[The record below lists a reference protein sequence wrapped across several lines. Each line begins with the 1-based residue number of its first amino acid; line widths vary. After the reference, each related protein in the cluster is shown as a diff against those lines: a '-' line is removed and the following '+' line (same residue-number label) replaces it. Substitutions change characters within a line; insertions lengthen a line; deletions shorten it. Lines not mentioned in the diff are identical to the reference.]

1 MKSKLFA
8 ALAIS
13 SFFISGMNAQ
23 GLQSTT
29 WQSYGISFKAPHG
42 FQTEEDSEE
51 GYIIS
56 TPTYYITVQL
66 LEGEGFKKSELEKE
80 LKLIATDDEIGNQ
93 TPVRSFELPQFYGVS
108 LSGNCEQEQCLYSY
122 LMTKDGASGF
132 YISIVYSD
140 KKDLLPEKMLKSFT
154 LEE

>member
-1 MKSKLFA
+1 M
-8 ALAIS
+8 
-13 SFFISGMNAQ
+13 
-23 GLQSTT
+23 
-29 WQSYGISFKAPHG
+29 
-42 FQTEEDSEE
+42 
-51 GYIIS
+51 
-56 TPTYYITVQL
+56 QL